1 MSKIELKGRP
11 YNGCTYLMEQ
21 FVHEVLHLA
30 MQFKVPAE
38 DIIFMSNFSIQCK
51 NGSLEGV
58 PYLIKA
64 AQIIGFRL
72 TWMLS
77 GLDPEDFKNPY
88 PIL

>member
-1 MSKIELKGRP
+1 MSAIELKGRP
-11 YNGCTYLMEQ
+11 YKGPDHIMQQ

-64 AQIIGFRL
+64 AQVIGLRL
-72 TWMLS
+72 TWMMS
-77 GLDPEDFKNPY
+77 GLDPEDFNNPY
-88 PIL
+88 PVL